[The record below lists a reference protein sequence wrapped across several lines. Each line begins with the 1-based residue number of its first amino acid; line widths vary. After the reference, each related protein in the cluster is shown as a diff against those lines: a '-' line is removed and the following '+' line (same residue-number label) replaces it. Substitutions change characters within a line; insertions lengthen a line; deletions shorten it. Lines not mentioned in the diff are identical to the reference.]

1 MLKTLNLLCDKYK
14 LNKYD
19 VNLHLQNNNIKV
31 PSDFCILPWTGNIN
45 CDVCQGLK
53 HCGGLFIQCDK
64 SLHDNKYCKTCSK
77 QAQKNESGKPDA
89 GTVEDRNSV
98 GILDYVDSKGRKA
111 ISFTKYMKKNNITKE
126 SLVRVAEL
134 YNITIP
140 EEHFVEKNKKSKEV
154 VKNEGKEVKKRGRPK
169 KEVRI
174 VNETDIINSIE
185 INTSEEPKETIDDS
199 IKEMEEESYINDD
212 DDNNNNDDDNNN
224 NDDDDDELDVSEI
237 EIDGKTYYKSD
248 NNYLYNID
256 GDLQGYWNGK
266 KIEIINK

>member
-64 SLHDNKYCKTCSK
+64 SLHNDKYCKTCSK
-77 QAQKNESGKPDA
+77 QAEKNESGKPDA

-174 VNETDIINSIE
+174 VNETDIINNIE
-185 INTSEEPKETIDDS
+185 INTCEEKKEPQDDT
-199 IKEMEEESYINDD
+199 IKEMEEEKYIEDNDND
-212 DDNNNNDDDNNN
+212 TEVDNYDNDDDN
-224 NDDDDDELDVSEI
+224 DEEELDVSEI
-237 EIDGKTYYKSD
+237 EINGKTYYKSD

>member
-1 MLKTLNLLCDKYK
+1 MLKTLNLLCDKYG

-64 SLHDNKYCKTCSK
+64 SLHDDKYCKTCSK
-77 QAQKNESGKPDA
+77 QAEKNESGKPDA
-89 GTVEDRNSV
+89 GTVDDRNSV
-98 GILDYVDSKGRKA
+98 GILEYVDSKGRKA

-126 SLVRVAEL
+126 SLIRVAEL
-134 YNITIP
+134 YNINIP

-174 VNETDIINSIE
+174 VNEIDIINSIE
-185 INTSEEPKETIDDS
+185 INTSEEKEETIDDT
-199 IKEMEEESYINDD
+199 IKEMEEEKYIE
-212 DDNNNNDDDNNN
+212 DDNNDDN
-224 NDDDDDELDVSEI
+224 NDDDDPQLDVSEI
-237 EIDGKTYYKSD
+237 EIDGKTYYKAN

-256 GDLQGYWNGK
+256 GELQGYWNGK

>member
-1 MLKTLNLLCDKYK
+1 MLKTLNLLCEKYE

-19 VNLHLQNNNIKV
+19 VNLLLQNNDVKI

-45 CDVCQGLK
+45 PNVCQGLK

-64 SLHDNKYCKTCSK
+64 NLHDNKYCKTCSK
-77 QAQKNESGKPDA
+77 QAEKNESGKPDA
-89 GTVEDRNSV
+89 GTVEDRNSI

-126 SLVRVAEL
+126 SLIRVAEL
-134 YNITIP
+134 YDITIP
-140 EEHFVEKNKKSKEV
+140 EEQFVEKSKKNKEV
-154 VKNEGKEVKKRGRPK
+154 LKNEDKEVKKRGRPK

-185 INTSEEPKETIDDS
+185 INTSEEKKEILDDT
-199 IKEMEEESYINDD
+199 IKEMEEEKYIDDDNSDD
-212 DDNNNNDDDNNN
+212 DDP
-224 NDDDDDELDVSEI
+224 ELDVSEI
-237 EIDGKTYYKSD
+237 EIDGKTYYKAD
-248 NNYLYNID
+248 NNYLYNSD

-266 KIEIINK
+266 KIEIINKQ

>member
-1 MLKTLNLLCDKYK
+1 MLKTLNLLCEKYE

-19 VNLHLQNNNIKV
+19 VNLLLQNNDVKV
-31 PSDFCILPWTGNIN
+31 PSDFCIMPWTGNIN
-45 CDVCQGLK
+45 SDLCQGLK

-64 SLHDNKYCKTCSK
+64 SLHDDKYCKTCSK
-77 QAQKNESGKPDA
+77 QSEKNESGKPDA

-134 YNITIP
+134 YNIKIP
-140 EEHFVEKNKKSKEV
+140 DEQFLEKSKKSKV
-154 VKNEGKEVKKRGRPK
+154 VVINDECKEVKKRGRPK

-174 VNETDIINSIE
+174 VNETDIVNNIE
-185 INTSEEPKETIDDS
+185 INTSEEEKNEIDDT
-199 IKEMEEESYINDD
+199 IKDMEEEKYI
-212 DDNNNNDDDNNN
+212 
-224 NDDDDDELDVSEI
+224 DDDDDDHEIDEHEIDDPEIDVSEI
-237 EIDGKTYYKSD
+237 VIDRKTYYKAD
-248 NNYLYNID
+248 NNYLYNSD

-266 KIEIINK
+266 KIEIINKQ